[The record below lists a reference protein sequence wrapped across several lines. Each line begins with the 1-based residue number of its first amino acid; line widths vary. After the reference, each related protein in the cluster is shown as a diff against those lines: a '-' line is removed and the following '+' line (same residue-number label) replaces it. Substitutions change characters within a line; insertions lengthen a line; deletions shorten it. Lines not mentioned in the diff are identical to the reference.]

1 MCDRSTPV
9 SFLTT
14 GISKPTILCP
24 INLSAVVKNSTPL
37 LIWSGLNL
45 NISPELG
52 S

>member
-1 MCDRSTPV
+1 MLDKSTPV
-9 SFLTT
+9 SFLIT
-14 GISKPTILCP
+14 GMSKPIILCP

-37 LIWSGLNL
+37 SIWSGLNL